1 MNRMKTLRSE
11 RGAELV
17 EFALVMPIF
26 LILIGGI
33 TDFARLFFSYEIVT
47 NAAREGARLASLPGY
62 DLNNYQAVRTR
73 VTTYLANTNAGGT
86 ATTDVDP
93 VPVGIAVVDGVPR
106 NGGIRVTITYTHNFL
121 FVGRMFGLINGTFQ
135 DSLTYQVTTVTR
147 SELQGALPP
156 PPPPGGAP

>member
-1 MNRMKTLRSE
+1 MAHVNRLTALRSE

-17 EFALVMPIF
+17 EFALVMPLL

-62 DLNNYQAVRTR
+62 DLNNYQAVRNR
-73 VTTYLANTNAGGT
+73 VSSYLANTNASGT
-86 ATTDVDP
+86 VVTAVNP
-93 VPVGIAVVDGVPR
+93 VPVGLALVDGAAR
-106 NGGIRVTITYTHNFL
+106 SSGIRVTVTYTHSFL
-121 FVGRMFGLINGTFQ
+121 FVGRLFGLINGTFQ
-135 DSLTYQVTTVTR
+135 DSLTYQVTAVTR
-147 SELQGALPP
+147 SEIPVP